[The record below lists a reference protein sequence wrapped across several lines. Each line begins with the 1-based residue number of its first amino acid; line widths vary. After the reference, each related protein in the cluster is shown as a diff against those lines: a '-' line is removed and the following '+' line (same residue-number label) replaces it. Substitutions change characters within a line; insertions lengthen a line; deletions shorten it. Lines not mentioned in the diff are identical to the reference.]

1 MKSVTKTPRI
11 TRKPHGFVLEMK
23 RNWMLYSMA
32 LPALVAL
39 LVFAYLPMA
48 GIVMAFQ
55 DLDYSKGLLTSP
67 FVGLKNFEFLF
78 ASTVTWDVTRNTV
91 LYNLAFIVVNTVLS
105 VALALLINELTNKT
119 FAKIIQT
126 ILIMPFFLSTVV
138 LAMIV
143 FGFLDYQ
150 NGFVNTLLVAL
161 GMKQQNWYNMPDMWP
176 FFIVFLNAWRGVGF
190 SSVTYTAVISGI
202 SQEYYEAAALDGA
215 SRWNQIRYVTIP
227 HLKTILCINLINS
240 MGGII
245 RADFGMFYSV
255 TQNSG
260 ALYPTTQVLDTY
272 IYNAM
277 KGMSN
282 LGMVTAAGVYQ
293 SVVGFIL
300 VLVANWVI
308 NKIDSESAMF

>member
-1 MKSVTKTPRI
+1 MKTA
-11 TRKPHGFVLEMK
+11 TRLPNPARKKNGFVLEMK

-32 LPALVAL
+32 VPAVIAL
-39 LVFAYLPMA
+39 LIFSYLPMV

-67 FVGLKNFEFLF
+67 FTGFKNFEFLF
-78 ASTVTWDVTRNTV
+78 ASTVTWDITRNTV
-91 LYNLAFIVVNTVLS
+91 LYNLAFIIVNTTLS
-105 VALALLINELTNKT
+105 VALALLINELTNKR
-119 FAKIIQT
+119 FAKITQT

-138 LAMIV
+138 IAMIV

-150 NGFVNTLLVAL
+150 NGFVNNLLVAL
-161 GMKQQNWYNMPDMWP
+161 GLKQQNWYNMPGMWP
-176 FFIVFLNAWRGVGF
+176 FFIVFINAWRGVGF
-190 SSVTYTAVISGI
+190 SSVTYTAIISGI
-202 SQEYYEAAALDGA
+202 SPELYEAAVLDGA
-215 SRWNQIRYVTIP
+215 SRWQQNRYITIP

-245 RADFGMFYSV
+245 RADMGLFYSV

-282 LGMVTAAGVYQ
+282 LGMVSAAGIYQ
-293 SVVGFIL
+293 SVVGFLL
-300 VLVANWVI
+300 VLTANWVI
-308 NKIDSESAMF
+308 KKIDADSAMF